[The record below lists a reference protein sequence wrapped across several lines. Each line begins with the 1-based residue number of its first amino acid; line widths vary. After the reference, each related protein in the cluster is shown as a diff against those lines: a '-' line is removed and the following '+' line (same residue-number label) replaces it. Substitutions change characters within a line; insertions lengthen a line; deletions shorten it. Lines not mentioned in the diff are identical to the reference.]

1 MFNQH
6 IQFSHFLVTVAYIC
20 VGSYYVCQL
29 KSALIN
35 FGSGLN
41 EKAFSQSISLPL
53 EQIILHYDRSCS
65 FVLIICSIHH
75 AILLVL
81 FKIFVCPSRVP
92 LTEHNL
98 PRIRATNISR
108 LANMSR
114 PSSATQKPSA
124 CVPKNRKQI
133 CPPSTRIELQPT
145 SNRFVCQIIICS
157 IITKCYMSERLLFVH
172 FCVSD
177 EMDRSD
183 TGLLSGSR
191 AESLLCKSPF

>member
-1 MFNQH
+1 MNCRFLFTQH
-6 IQFSHFLVTVAYIC
+6 IQFSHFLKTMVYIC
-20 VGSYYVCQL
+20 VGNYYACQL
-29 KSALIN
+29 KSALVS
-35 FGSGLN
+35 FGSGFN
-41 EKAFSQSISLPL
+41 EKAFFFSKYFTTNSA
-53 EQIILHYDRSCS
+53 CS

-75 AILLVL
+75 AILIVL
-81 FKIFVCPSRVP
+81 FKIIVCPSRVP

-98 PRIRATNISR
+98 PRIKATNTSR

-124 CVPKNRKQI
+124 CVPKNRKEI
-133 CPPSTRIELQPT
+133 CPPSTRIELRPT

-157 IITKCYMSERLLFVH
+157 IITKCYMSERLLFVR
-172 FCVSD
+172 FCVSA